1 MIGIIICS
9 GSIKDYTY
17 YKKYFECSSP
27 MLVVGVDGGAY
38 HARQMGI
45 KVDVL
50 MGDLD
55 SISEEDYNYYV
66 DAGTKIIKYPE
77 AKDETDT
84 ELAVEYAIDK
94 GCTYIYIIGGFG
106 SRIDHSLANI
116 FLLKKMVERGVE
128 GYVVNENNEITLI
141 NKNCKL
147 LKEENTK
154 VTLLPLTEKVE
165 GITTKGLLYPLE
177 NATLEIGPSRG
188 LSNEFIENIAE
199 VSIKKGL
206 LLVIKARD

>member
-1 MIGIIICS
+1 MTGIVICS
-9 GSIKDYTY
+9 GTIKDYTY
-17 YKKYFECSSP
+17 YQKYFESTSS
-27 MLVVGVDGGAY
+27 MLVISVDGGAH
-38 HARQMGI
+38 HARQLGF

-50 MGDLD
+50 LGDFD
-55 SISEEDYNYYV
+55 SISMEDYRFYEN
-66 DAGTKIIKYPE
+66 AGVKIIRYPQ

-84 ELAVEYAIDK
+84 QLAVNYAIDN
-94 GCTYIYIIGGFG
+94 GCTSIYILGGFG
-106 SRIDHSLANI
+106 NRLDHSLANI
-116 FLLKKMVERGVE
+116 FLLKKMTDRGVK
-128 GYVVNENNEITLI
+128 GYIIDENNEITLI
-141 NKNCKL
+141 DKFIRLNKQ
-147 LKEENTK
+147 ENTK

-188 LSNEFIENIAE
+188 LSNEFIEDVAE